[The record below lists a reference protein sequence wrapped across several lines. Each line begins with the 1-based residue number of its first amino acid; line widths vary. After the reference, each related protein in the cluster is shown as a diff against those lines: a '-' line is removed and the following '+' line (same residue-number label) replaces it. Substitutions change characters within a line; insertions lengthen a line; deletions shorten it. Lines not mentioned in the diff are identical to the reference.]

1 MAMTAG
7 YPFEVMIVDDEPAD
21 ARLVKLALAQG
32 PHACNI
38 TLAGHGQE
46 ALSVLRRSNG
56 DGARAYVPDLMLL
69 DLNMP
74 LMNGRELLRELK
86 GDETLRLIPVV
97 VLSTSDADR
106 DITAAYALGA
116 SGYVAKP
123 VDLEELFAAMRRVMD
138 YWFAT
143 VLRPHQN

>member
-1 MAMTAG
+1 MAMSAG

-32 PHACNI
+32 QHACNI

-46 ALSVLRRSNG
+46 ALSLLRRPNP
-56 DGARAYVPDLMLL
+56 DGGAAYVPDLILL

-74 LMNGRELLRELK
+74 LMNGRELLKELK
-86 GDETLRLIPVV
+86 ADESLRLIPVV
-97 VLSTSDADR
+97 VLSTSDAER
-106 DITAAYALGA
+106 DITAAYSLGA
-116 SGYVAKP
+116 AGYVAKP
-123 VDLEELFAAMRRVMD
+123 VDLEELFAAMSRVLD

-143 VLRPHQN
+143 VLRPPRG